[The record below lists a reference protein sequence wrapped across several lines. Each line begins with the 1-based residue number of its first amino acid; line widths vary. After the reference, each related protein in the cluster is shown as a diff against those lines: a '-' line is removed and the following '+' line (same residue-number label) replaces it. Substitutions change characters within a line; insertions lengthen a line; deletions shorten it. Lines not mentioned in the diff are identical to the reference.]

1 VSRIRRTK
9 IMTVNELITRLQAI
23 ENKDAEVILEDGIL
37 GLAVKLTSVSEKSIW
52 QDGAINLVGTALP
65 NSS

>member
-1 VSRIRRTK
+1 
-9 IMTVNELITRLQAI
+9 MTVNELITRLQAI